1 MMNEDYIDNIIKNK
15 INEANIKTPDNIKN
29 KIDLTLMDLPEK
41 KRKSKRIYKAVAGV
55 ILSVGVL
62 TAFGVAMPTYAQS
75 IPIIG
80 SIFKLLDRGQYTNY
94 DKYASDINITKG
106 DNGVSITIT
115 SIVYDGLDLNIAYK
129 VDSDKP
135 MKDAPHLLDKDLAIN
150 GKITTFGSGGGGQ
163 LSEDKKSYVGI
174 ETLHVSKNE
183 VPKEVQ
189 DKMFLG
195 GYVEVPDKF
204 TLTLNIKEL
213 LGDIKGKWNFNF
225 QVTNEK
231 VNGKVKEIALNKDLN
246 NLGKDAKLTKVTLT
260 PINTEIQLI
269 SKEDIVTPII
279 KEGNNP
285 EYGSGVKFLLVD
297 NNGRQLEDKS
307 GSGAGNDG
315 VYYYSFKYRE
325 VYEDTKSITI
335 IPYKNEIDKMKV
347 KRIQSPLNL
356 NGETK
361 INIGKYGDL
370 IIDKVETID
379 NKTKVH
385 YRFKYGSLANLNT
398 IRDKDTGKEYKTDI
412 ENGSNEDNIIVFDE
426 ALPEGKN
433 YIIECDDLDTSVKLY
448 DEIKLDI

>member
-1 MMNEDYIDNIIKNK
+1 MINEDYIDNIIKSK

-29 KIDLTLMDLPEK
+29 KVDLTLMDLPEK
-41 KRKSKRIYKAVAGV
+41 RRKSKKIYKAVAGI

-62 TAFGVAMPTYAQS
+62 TAFGFAMPTYAQN

-94 DKYASDINITKG
+94 DKYASDINITKV

-135 MKDAPHLLDKDLAIN
+135 MKDDPHLLDRDLAIN
-150 GKITTFGSGGGGQ
+150 GKITTFSSGGGGQ
-163 LSEDKKSYVGI
+163 FSEDKKSYVGV

-204 TLTLNIKEL
+204 TLTLNVKEL
-213 LGDIKGKWNFNF
+213 LGGIKGKWNFNF

-231 VNGKVKEIALNKDLN
+231 VNGKVKEFTLNKDLN
-246 NLGKDAKLTKVTLT
+246 NIGKDAKLTKVTLT
-260 PINTEIQLI
+260 PINTELQLT
-269 SKEDIVTPII
+269 SKEDII
-279 KEGNNP
+279 
-285 EYGSGVKFLLVD
+285 GSGSGISFLLVD
-297 NNGRQLEDKS
+297 NKGRQLGDKS
-307 GSGAGNDG
+307 GDGSGHDG
-315 VYYYSFKYRE
+315 EYYYSFKYRE
-325 VYEDTKSITI
+325 ADEDSKSIRI
-335 IPYKNEIDKMKV
+335 IPYKRELNRDNV
-347 KRIQSPLNL
+347 KRIQSSLNL

-361 INIGKYGDL
+361 IKLGKYGDL
-370 IIDKVETID
+370 IINKVETVD
-379 NKTKVH
+379 NKTKIH
-385 YRFKYGSLANLNT
+385 YRFEYGSLVTLT
-398 IRDKDTGKEYKTDI
+398 KIIDKDTGKEYGGYVGDSSD
-412 ENGSNEDNIIVFDE
+412 GDNVMIFDDV
-426 ALPEGKN
+426 LPQDKK
-433 YIIECDDLDTSVKLY
+433 YVIECDDLDTSVRLY

>member
-1 MMNEDYIDNIIKNK
+1 MNEDYIDNIIKRK

-29 KIDLTLMDLPEK
+29 KIDLTLETLPEK
-41 KRKSKRIYKAVAGV
+41 KRKSNRIYKVAASV

-62 TAFGVAMPTYAQS
+62 TAFGFAMPTYAQN

-94 DKYASDINITKG
+94 DKYASDINVTKS

-129 VDSDKP
+129 VDSNKP
-135 MKDAPHLLDKDLAIN
+135 MKDEPHLLDKDLAIN

-163 LSEDKKSYVGI
+163 FSEDKKSYVGV

-213 LGDIKGKWNFNF
+213 LGDIKGKWDFNF

-231 VNGKVKEIALNKDLN
+231 VNGKVKEITLNKDLS
-246 NLGKDAKLTKVTLT
+246 NLGKDTKLTRVTLT
-260 PINTEIQLI
+260 PINTEIQLT
-269 SKEDIVTPII
+269 SKEDIMTPII
-279 KEGNNP
+279 HDGDTAEM
-285 EYGSGVKFLLVD
+285 GSGIQFLLMD
-297 NNGRQLEDKS
+297 NKGRQLTNKS
-307 GSGAGNDG
+307 GSGSGHDG
-315 VYYYSFKYRE
+315 VYYYSFKFKE
-325 VYEDTKSITI
+325 VYDDTESITI
-335 IPYKNEIDKMKV
+335 IPFKSEMDRKKV

-356 NGETK
+356 KGETK
-361 INIGKYGDL
+361 INLGKYGDL
-370 IIDKVETID
+370 IIDKVETVD

-385 YRFKYGSLANLNT
+385 YKFNYGKLAILT
-398 IRDKDTGKEYKTDI
+398 KIIDKDTGKEYGGYAGDSSDGDNVVI
-412 ENGSNEDNIIVFDE
+412 FESVLPQEDNYV
-426 ALPEGKN
+426 
-433 YIIECDDLDTSVKLY
+433 IECDDLDTSVKLY
-448 DEIKLDI
+448 EGIKLDI

>member
-1 MMNEDYIDNIIKNK
+1 MKEDYIDNIIKRK

-41 KRKSKRIYKAVAGV
+41 RRKSKRIYKVAAGV

-62 TAFGVAMPTYAQS
+62 TAFGFAMPTYAQN

-94 DKYASDINITKG
+94 DKYASDINITKE

-129 VDSDKP
+129 VDSEKP
-135 MKDAPHLLDKDLAIN
+135 MQDEPHLLDKDLAID

-163 LSEDKKSYVGI
+163 FSEDKKSYVGV

-213 LGDIKGKWNFNF
+213 LGDIKGKWSFNF

-231 VNGKVKEIALNKDLN
+231 VNGKVKEFALNKDLS
-246 NLGKDAKLTKVTLT
+246 NLGKGTKLTNVTLT
-260 PINTEIQLI
+260 PINTEIQLT

-279 KEGNNP
+279 KEGDNP
-285 EYGSGVKFLLVD
+285 EYGNGVKFLLVD
-297 NNGRQLEDKS
+297 NNGRQLADKS

-325 VYEDTKSITI
+325 TYENTKSVTI
-335 IPYKNEIDKMKV
+335 IPYIKEMDRKRI

-361 INIGKYGDL
+361 VSLGKFGDL
-370 IIDKVETID
+370 IIDKIEIVD

-385 YRFKYGSLANLNT
+385 YRFKYGALATLNT
-398 IRDKDTGKEYKTDI
+398 IRDKDTGKEYSGYAGDSS
-412 ENGSNEDNIIVFDE
+412 EGDNVMIFDE
-426 ALPEGKN
+426 VLPQDKN
-433 YIIECDDLDTSVKLY
+433 YIIECDDLESSVKLY